1 MNKNIYYIPLIILLI
16 VLITIIINIYLND
29 FNRMNIIE
37 QNIKED
43 FLTKSISKYRQ
54 KIIALKD
61 IKIFFGKKIFIYFK
75 MKNNLLILLSL
86 VLFGTIT
93 IYIFL
98 KEIKSI
104 DNKK

>member
-1 MNKNIYYIPLIILLI
+1 
-16 VLITIIINIYLND
+16 
-29 FNRMNIIE
+29 
-37 QNIKED
+37 
-43 FLTKSISKYRQ
+43 
-54 KIIALKD
+54 
-61 IKIFFGKKIFIYFK
+61 